1 MKLQSQNPQ
10 GPRGLTPSK
19 PPQKPDAPA
28 TPPSP
33 PTPPQNSPDGEKLR
47 DQLLESIVT
56 NPEFTKEAMRRV
68 GRGDKVSI
76 NVDGRPLVS
85 ITSEGPS
92 TAERVI
98 GGFRAGVRSV
108 TEEVSNVVDNDPAFM
123 LRNAATVVKTQV
135 YSGIPS
141 ELQTIAD
148 KAFIPFVRGAALA
161 LDGART
167 VKTWKNPDASW
178 LDKGMD
184 TVHVGCDVVGLVGA
198 LAPMIFPPLAPY
210 ADKLLAVGFAGDIV
224 SYSYRGL
231 QYFNRRSVGEGN
243 PPQK

>member
-1 MKLQSQNPQ
+1 MKLQTFNPNPIGTRSAPSAKPEAA
-10 GPRGLTPSK
+10 GPEA
-19 PPQKPDAPA
+19 PPLPDQKD
-28 TPPSP
+28 
-33 PTPPQNSPDGEKLR
+33 DKLR

-56 NPEFTKEAMRRV
+56 SPEFTKAAMRNV

-76 NVDGRPLVS
+76 NVDGKPLVT

-92 TAERVI
+92 TADRVI
-98 GGFRAGVRSV
+98 GGFRAGMRTV
-108 TEEVSNVVDNDPAFM
+108 TDEVATVVDNDPAFM

-135 YSGIPS
+135 YNGIPA

-167 VKTWKNPDASW
+167 FKTWKNPDSSW
-178 LDKGMD
+178 LDRGMD
-184 TVHVGCDVVGLVGA
+184 TTHVACDVAGLVGA
-198 LAPMIFPPLAPY
+198 VAPMVFPALAPY

-231 QYFNRRSVGEGN
+231 QYFNRRSAGEMA
-243 PPQK
+243 PPSK